1 MVYTRALGANT
12 VEQARQGGTWTVV
25 PRRCRA
31 SASTPRRA
39 EMGADETIGDG
50 EVEVVATVTG
60 SGRTMR
66 EHARACLNTHGGPM
80 TQSKSELVGLR
91 LWRSRHGDVVDV
103 CVVVTPEAQEELG
116 ESLVRLNG
124 TKTK

>member
-1 MVYTRALGANT
+1 
-12 VEQARQGGTWTVV
+12 
-25 PRRCRA
+25 
-31 SASTPRRA
+31 
-39 EMGADETIGDG
+39 
-50 EVEVVATVTG
+50 
-60 SGRTMR
+60 
-66 EHARACLNTHGGPM
+66 M